1 MELAVM
7 FLWCFFYLFCAMVAV
22 AVIGTLA
29 LVVDIE
35 AKLQEWR
42 EDKK

>member
-1 MELAVM
+1 MELVVV
-7 FLWCFFYLFCAMVAV
+7 FLWFLFYIFCAMVAV
-22 AVIGTLA
+22 AIIGTLA

-35 AKLQEWR
+35 AKIQEMH